1 MSDKVDRRK
10 FIKNSLLGT
19 AGATLGLHSFEEE
32 HLRAAMAQGA
42 SEPKKETDA
51 SGGMQYGKIGNLKVS
66 RIFCGGNLIGG
77 WAHSRDL
84 IYVSSLVK

>member
-19 AGATLGLHSFEEE
+19 AGATLGLHSFEEK

-42 SEPKKETDA
+42 AKPGKEAGA
-51 SGGMQYGKIGNLKVS
+51 SGGMQYG
-66 RIFCGGNLIGG
+66 
-77 WAHSRDL
+77 
-84 IYVSSLVK
+84 